1 MAIKDWDGGV
11 ISDVSVAPTSGATSA
26 SAPASGI
33 WTLSKAADLA
43 ELGYWPKDYDY
54 YIAGTQVASTS
65 FTTQGGIAVESGTDE
80 IVYQA
85 GRYFGTNQ
93 LVVQRF
99 DKGQFNW
106 QLFYNN
112 DSLSGSLSG
121 SVTGHIFQNGPNV
134 FFGWLDQSQNDGGII
149 RLTRAGAFSYALI
162 GDSNMGDNKYGVK
175 LLGGDLYY
183 FGSAFGNG
191 TDGYIGRF
199 SGIGGTPYS
208 VSDKLYSDFAAS
220 IIDVAMDS
228 SGYLYLAMGVT
239 SNYAAAVKT
248 NTSFGTIFW
257 QNSYKGGAVN
267 TNQFN
272 GVEIDSNDNAVFAGR
287 VTDIAGTYENCSVV
301 QYNSGGTKQWELS
314 AIGPAT
320 NYGGALTIDSSDNI
334 YFVVSGKDTAGRAD
348 NGFGIVKVNSSGTVQ
363 WQRYFYCANGG
374 APNAN
379 FQSGML
385 KIANGKLFV
394 SFRMTNSASEYF
406 MGHFTYPLD
415 GSLNGVTAV
424 IGAWNLSV
432 DTAAYTIST
441 SAKTSGTSNVSLGN
455 AQTFNYNSRS
465 DSVSSNTPNAI
476 AQGFFE

>member
-1 MAIKDWDGGV
+1 M
-11 ISDVSVAPTSGATSA
+11 
-26 SAPASGI
+26 
-33 WTLSKAADLA
+33 
-43 ELGYWPKDYDY
+43 
-54 YIAGTQVASTS
+54 
-65 FTTQGGIAVESGTDE
+65 
-80 IVYQA
+80 
-85 GRYFGTNQ
+85 
-93 LVVQRF
+93 
-99 DKGQFNW
+99 
-106 QLFYNN
+106 
-112 DSLSGSLSG
+112 
-121 SVTGHIFQNGPNV
+121 
-134 FFGWLDQSQNDGGII
+134 
-149 RLTRAGAFSYALI
+149 
-162 GDSNMGDNKYGVK
+162 
-175 LLGGDLYY
+175 
-183 FGSAFGNG
+183 G
-191 TDGYIGRF
+191 TDGYIGKF
-199 SGIGGTPYS
+199 TNILGTLS
-208 VSDKLYSDFAAS
+208 SSSDKLYSGYAAS

-228 SGYLYLAMGVT
+228 SGDLYLAMGVT

-248 NTSFGTIFW
+248 NTSFSTISW
-257 QNSYKGGAVN
+257 QNSYRGGAVN

-301 QYNSGGTKQWELS
+301 QYNSSGTKQWELS

-334 YFVVSGKDTAGRAD
+334 YFVVVGKDTAGRTD

-374 APNAN
+374 SPNAN

-385 KIANGKLFV
+385 KISNGKLFV
-394 SFRMTNSASEYF
+394 AIRMTNSSTEYF

-424 IGAWNLSV
+424 IGRWNLSV

-441 SAKTSGTSNVSLGN
+441 SAKTSGTSSISLGN
-455 AQTFNYNSRS
+455 AQSFNYNSRS